1 MIIIFLLAMLKIQL
15 LTSSTK
21 KSMCFITKLTALFKT
36 RIQNIMLSMV
46 KECKKQSS
54 CKTGKQRKILFEIGI
69 KNEMKLLHKD
79 LQTIR
84 KIKINQ
90 HILEY
95 VY

>member
-1 MIIIFLLAMLKIQL
+1 
-15 LTSSTK
+15 
-21 KSMCFITKLTALFKT
+21 
-36 RIQNIMLSMV
+36 MLSMV

-69 KNEMKLLHKD
+69 KNEMKLLDKD
-79 LQTIR
+79 LQTIC